1 MRFPFDLAA
10 LAARAVFIT
19 PFARRR
25 NPSITPQRRRP
36 LVFIDLR
43 FFFFSLFFFKAHV
56 CSMKFH
62 SIGLCTWRHVD
73 VCKCSPAEGERKKAD
88 GKTHI
93 LASLQIIFFCRKF
106 RQCHSVRTP
115 RHLATVNPQRSVAL
129 LWVVWT
135 GEFGLV
141 SPPEWS
147 WTGTKFLFGHSQ
159 RLVGETEGSSCL
171 SDCFFS
177 SYFPETLFPIYR
189 ERSWLRKTYLYS
201 SSPPGLCEDPST
213 SCPLTL

>member
-1 MRFPFDLAA
+1 MQYEISFHRSMRMAA
-10 LAARAVFIT
+10 CGCVQVQ
-19 PFARRR
+19 
-25 NPSITPQRRRP
+25 PSR
-36 LVFIDLR
+36 
-43 FFFFSLFFFKAHV
+43 
-56 CSMKFH
+56 
-62 SIGLCTWRHVD
+62 G
-73 VCKCSPAEGERKKAD
+73 RKKKKTD

-93 LASLQIIFFCRKF
+93 LASLQIIFSAKKF
-106 RQCHSVRTP
+106 LQCHSVRTP
-115 RHLATVNPQRSVAL
+115 RHLATVNPQRGVAL

-141 SPPEWS
+141 STPEWS

-171 SDCFFS
+171 SECFYFFS
-177 SYFPETLFPIYR
+177 SYFPETLFPIHS